1 MKTRMV
7 VQTKDL
13 LISIL
18 IFIVLILV
26 GCSKDDDTADN
37 NPNSDAGVN
46 SYLVDLPPWNSFS
59 PTIPNSNEESEPVV
73 GFDCENKII
82 ETTTECSITRTPQE
96 IVTHDPGSEIL
107 YLGSLIQGDG
117 YIGGLGSIKSLPI
130 YQRAPIT
137 VSISFQMADNSR
149 IVENPSLSTIKSAI
163 GDLVETAHNQ
173 GHVSGS
179 SIWWEK
185 STCHSVEQT
194 TLALGLSFKFM
205 KSSIASDLQWASTSE
220 SSTVSAYFI
229 QKMFTVSMGI
239 PQRPSDLFSDDFTQ
253 ELLDEQISLG
263 RIGANN
269 LPVYVSN
276 IVYGRLM
283 MLTMTST
290 YEETE
295 MKAALEASYN
305 NLSGSVSAE
314 HLEILENSEI
324 ELVTIGG
331 EQSSALGFLRTGEL
345 GEFFKDD
352 APLTTAVPISYTLR
366 NLGDNEIAVVSET
379 TEYDMNQYDL
389 VSVEYY
395 DTEEEWRNDAQYSG
409 MALHEWDFN
418 NQTLWLA
425 NESAGFASQSNGQ
438 TFMGTMATYSQ
449 DSTGFPFDFYL
460 KNVAVSP
467 TAAGSE
473 YALVYKDQE
482 GFTYQI
488 SVGDID
494 DWEDDDFE
502 VGVSGSN
509 VYAIG
514 LTVYDN
520 SAYPEEFLEVFAFD
534 ESGECFIDQ
543 INDPITGFV
552 GIISPIPL
560 KRIWFNE
567 DAGGDDIAVDNFTF
581 GVK

>member
-1 MKTRMV
+1 MLI
-7 VQTKDL
+7 QTKEL
-13 LISIL
+13 LTAIL
-18 IFIVLILV
+18 ILLLLAPI
-26 GCSKDDDTADN
+26 GCSKDDNTSDD
-37 NPNSDAGVN
+37 NPNQTTVNNYIVELPSWDIFCPTKSD
-46 SYLVDLPPWNSFS
+46 SD
-59 PTIPNSNEESEPVV
+59 EESDPVAE
-73 GFDCENKII
+73 FDCDNKVI

-137 VSISFQMADNSR
+137 ISISFQMADNSR
-149 IVENPSLSTIKSAI
+149 LVENPSLSTIKSAI
-163 GDLVETAHNQ
+163 GDLVETAQNE

-185 STCHSVEQT
+185 STCHSIEQT
-194 TLALGLSFKFM
+194 TIALGLSFKFM
-205 KSSIASDLQWASTSE
+205 KSSIATDLQWTSTNE
-220 SSTVSAYFI
+220 SSTVSAYFV

-239 PQRPSDLFSDDFTQ
+239 PQRPGDLFSDDFTQ

-263 RIGANN
+263 RIGPDN

-276 IVYGRLM
+276 IVYGRMM

-290 YEETE
+290 YNETE

-305 NLSGSVSAE
+305 GISGSVSAE

-366 NLGDNEIAVVSET
+366 NLGDNEIAMVSET
-379 TEYDMNQYDL
+379 TEYDIKQYDL
-389 VSVEYY
+389 ISVQYY
-395 DTEEEWRNDAQYSG
+395 DTEEEWRDVAQYDG
-409 MALHEWDFN
+409 MTLHEWDFN

-425 NESAGFASQSNGQ
+425 NEAGVFTNESGGQ
-438 TFMGTMATYSQ
+438 VFMGTIATYPQ
-449 DSTGFPFDFYL
+449 GNTGFPFDFYL
-460 KNVAVSP
+460 KNHAVPP
-467 TAAGSE
+467 TANGSE
-473 YALVYKDQE
+473 YALVYNDQE
-482 GFTYQI
+482 GFDYQI

-494 DWEDDDFE
+494 NWEDDDFE
-502 VGVSGSN
+502 IGVTDDN

-514 LTVYDN
+514 LHVFDN
-520 SAYPEEFLEVFAFD
+520 TPVSEEFLEVFAVD
-534 ESGECFIDQ
+534 GMGECFIDQ
-543 INDPITGFV
+543 INEPINGFM

-567 DAGGDDIAVDNFTF
+567 DTGADDIGIDNFTF